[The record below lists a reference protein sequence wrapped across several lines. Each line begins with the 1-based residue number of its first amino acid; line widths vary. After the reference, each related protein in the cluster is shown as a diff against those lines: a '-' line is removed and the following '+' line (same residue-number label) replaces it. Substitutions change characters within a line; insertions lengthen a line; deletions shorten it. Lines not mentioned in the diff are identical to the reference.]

1 MINKKIKLI
10 VEKTHTGFSGYSN
23 DYPIFTT
30 GKTIEELTNNAFEAL
45 DLFFN
50 KDNVN
55 LTIIF
60 EYK

>member
-1 MINKKIKLI
+1 MNKKIKLI

-30 GKTIEELTNNAFEAL
+30 GKRIEELTNNTFEAF
-45 DLFFN
+45 DLFFDGDTN
-50 KDNVN
+50 I
-55 LTIIF
+55 TILF